1 MGDGRDIVDE
11 AKKLDGLPPEILK
24 QILKSVSD
32 RDLKRLSQVS
42 KYIATWAKEEKDDR
56 RKKKAK
62 AFNDAGGHADLK
74 IAAAFE
80 DEGHYLFSR
89 SGIPVWTPLV
99 DEFLNA
105 QHLAPPPM
113 STFVPVKNAKATP

>member
-62 AFNDAGGHADLK
+62 AFNDAIDKFLAK
-74 IAAAFE
+74 IEKLDKAKEELEKE
-80 DEGHYLFSR
+80 DEEA
-89 SGIPVWTPLV
+89 W
-99 DEFLNA
+99 
-105 QHLAPPPM
+105 
-113 STFVPVKNAKATP
+113 K